1 MLSSLRFARDAGPS
15 CTAPT
20 WLPSP
25 QCAYLAVHWRSV
37 TWWPA
42 SHNTSAVCMLE
53 RPAIGECSHLHLAA
67 TLDPCGADRPLSLS
81 ETNLTSLPAPRTT
94 KAAARAFFSLLGT
107 TLARSPGVRLL
118 QLSSPQNLAIKTP
131 SPRSQLHRKRNIFGL
146 VPARRVH
153 PSHGYQTFARAFHAL
168 WRDPARQR

>member
-1 MLSSLRFARDAGPS
+1 MYVHYHLSSDHVALLVIFPVSHKPRNGNVSTAMLSSLRFARDAGPS

-81 ETNLTSLPAPRTT
+81 VRDQLDQLDQLASPQDNQSRRSGVLLSPRHHP
-94 KAAARAFFSLLGT
+94 G
-107 TLARSPGVRLL
+107 TLAWGS
-118 QLSSPQNLAIKTP
+118 P
-131 SPRSQLHRKRNIFGL
+131 SP
-146 VPARRVH
+146 
-153 PSHGYQTFARAFHAL
+153 AFL
-168 WRDPARQR
+168 PTKPRY